1 MGNVSVKEQK
11 GQQLDQDECFMECGH
26 GQAQLSHGN
35 SSSSYPAHMLTPH
48 RASQFPVTLTPQPYL
63 QAHVSPF
70 NQIMHIQRDEYEY
83 ANQEKSIPAV
93 IRWIHGGT
101 NVAIEGSWDNWRTR
115 ELLEGSV
122 NDFSIVKVLNVGV
135 YHYRFVVDG
144 HWTYASDLP
153 HEQHDLGNV
162 FNILDLK
169 ESYAEYGGRDEEPE
183 CPSSPISSYNNA
195 MFTLQD
201 FGEKLPE
208 LPPLLQQMPLNQP
221 SSSKNFQQALHK
233 PLSAN
238 LNHLYVKRDGNN
250 EPVVALSS
258 SQRFRTKYVTSVLY
272 KPFKKV
278 RK

>member
-1 MGNVSVKEQK
+1 MGNVSVKEHK

-26 GQAQLSHGN
+26 GQAQVSHSN
-35 SSSSYPAHMLTPH
+35 TSSSYPAH
-48 RASQFPVTLTPQPYL
+48 RASQFPRPYL
-63 QAHVSPF
+63 QAHVSPP

-83 ANQEKSIPAV
+83 EYVNQEKCIPAV

-101 NVAIEGSWDNWRTR
+101 NVPIEGSWDNWRTR
-115 ELLEGSV
+115 ELLEGPG

-144 HWTYASDLP
+144 QWTYACDLP
-153 HEQHDLGNV
+153 HEHDDLGNNI

-169 ESYAEYGGRDEEPE
+169 ESYAENGGRDEEPE

-195 MFTLQD
+195 IFALQD

-208 LPPLLQQMPLNQP
+208 LPPLLQQMPLNQS

-250 EPVVALSS
+250 QPAIALSS
-258 SQRFRTKYVTSVLY
+258 SQ
-272 KPFKKV
+272 
-278 RK
+278 